1 MFLKCLCLCLC
12 NCLCICICLCQ
23 FFGHVMSSH
32 HSEQMSQRSQVS
44 RMALRRCSQNVF
56 VTVLFVFVIFFGHMT
71 CIFSCI
77 WPAYDLHVMS
87 VSSSCHI
94 RLDIATT
101 AAKTSPKLF
110 NWAMGVID
118 YVYSFNVSFFS
129 MWAVVHLISCI
140 ILYIWIKIP
149 FGRQEEA
156 GHLLSSV
163 WLCHCWS
170 PRLYEKMES

>member
-1 MFLKCLCLCLC
+1 MLILLFSIVRNVISVSSVKSQVTHICSLRVFSKCLCQCLCLCH
-12 NCLCICICLCQ
+12 CICLCQ
-23 FFGHVMSSH
+23 FVFGHVMSSH

-101 AAKTSPKLF
+101 AGKTSPKVF
-110 NWAMGVID
+110 NWAMGD
-118 YVYSFNVSFFS
+118 
-129 MWAVVHLISCI
+129 
-140 ILYIWIKIP
+140 
-149 FGRQEEA
+149 R
-156 GHLLSSV
+156 
-163 WLCHCWS
+163 LCVQ
-170 PRLYEKMES
+170 L